1 VIIVCLLVALLCA
14 GAGFWLG
21 RRESNRASAPATQPA
36 LSAAEIA
43 EQDEADEKARYQR
56 VGKLIGLLDKE
67 KNWLDLELNED
78 VLKRMAE
85 KELALGGD
93 GINTF
98 QQWNGKQLQ
107 LQRLIENRMQIL
119 SEIAGLTSRRDSLN
133 QELNEGRTPPEIEVQ
148 VRNTARYL
156 EMQHYADEMSRQI
169 DDLRSASDPEVE
181 SVNAA
186 ERRHD
191 AAVAKLDEVHE
202 ELKSTLT
209 ESLRAHIE
217 DELLADEANL
227 KRIDQFMSITGNELG
242 ALNQQM
248 AEYQVLQK
256 KEKRLRQR
264 LDVLQER
271 ITELRTFD
279 LQGTPTPDFL
289 RTSWPAPTDS
299 Q

>member
-1 VIIVCLLVALLCA
+1 MIIVCLLVALLCA